1 MDEVPS
7 SRKLRMRS
15 SSFNSE
21 PIAEVDEAGIMETD
35 DPLHHHF
42 RISRTVSLFGKK
54 RKSERIAFN
63 LLCESPLANQ
73 KPKGLDVS
81 DSDISSEA
89 FRKSL
94 KQRLSQGYTSTE
106 EKEIRSDGEDIMA
119 KEDSVSGDNS
129 SGEEVIEEEAHEDSD
144 GSAKND

>member
-21 PIAEVDEAGIMETD
+21 PIAEEDEAGIMDTD

-54 RKSERIAFN
+54 RKSERISFN
-63 LLCESPLANQ
+63 FLCESPLASQ
-73 KPKGLDVS
+73 KLKMADIS
-81 DSDISSEA
+81 DSE
-89 FRKSL
+89 
-94 KQRLSQGYTSTE
+94 
-106 EKEIRSDGEDIMA
+106 
-119 KEDSVSGDNS
+119 NS
-129 SGEEVIEEEAHEDSD
+129 S
-144 GSAKND
+144 